1 MVILLEKINQLN
13 MTIEHIY
20 QLNQQNIY
28 EFNETMQIMQQ
39 NIASNDLTLRA
50 INETLQFGPSYSEY
64 SFIIRWL

>member
-28 EFNETMQIMQQ
+28 EFNETMKIMQQ
-39 NIASNDLTLRA
+39 NIAA
-50 INETLQFGPSYSEY
+50 YGPSYSE
-64 SFIIRWL
+64 

>member
-13 MTIEHIY
+13 MTIENIY

-39 NIASNDLTLRA
+39 NIASNDLTLRT
-50 INETLQFGPSYSEY
+50 INETLQFGPSYSE
-64 SFIIRWL
+64 